1 MSDDANREF
10 IQRYFDEVTN
20 KGDLDLADE
29 LFAPDYIHHDPAN
42 PDPKGVVGVEDVK
55 RHLRELI
62 DAFPD
67 MQFIVDDVISQ
78 GDDVVARWTAT
89 LTHTGDYFGI
99 PPTNKSATI
108 TGMNTWRLKDGMAVE
123 GWVNRD
129 DLQLLQQLGVI
140 PTPG

>member
-1 MSDDANREF
+1 MSDDANRAF
-10 IQRYFDEVTN
+10 IERYFDEVTN

-55 RHLRELI
+55 RHLKELI

-67 MQFIVDDVISQ
+67 MQFTVDDVISQ

-108 TGMNTWRLKDGMAVE
+108 TGMNTWRLEDGVAVE

-140 PTPG
+140 PTPS